1 MNTAAHNIR
10 LTSAEVGSLW
20 IHYMN
25 GSLSKC
31 TMSYFQARTKDTE
44 IKPVLGSALAMVNS
58 QLNTIT
64 KLFQQEEYPIPVGF
78 TDKDVV
84 METPRLFSDPFH
96 LNYVRNLAK
105 TNMVAHALSVS
116 LATRA
121 DTRAIFMEALKD
133 AGDLDEQATKVMQS
147 KGLAVRPPYITPRGH
162 AEYMQSTDFLGSFF
176 GQQRMLSSM
185 EITHLFLNT
194 QSNAVAKALFI
205 GFSQVAHDEVLR
217 DLFVR
222 AAEVVDKHVEI
233 FNTTLKES
241 GVPGPMSLDSDIT
254 VSTRP
259 PFSDKLMLYH
269 LVALMNMALG
279 YYAAAVGASL
289 RADLMADYTRLAAE
303 IEKFN
308 WQAMSLMIERGWA
321 EQPPMAPD
329 RKKLAY
335 SGKSSL

>member
-1 MNTAAHNIR
+1 MNKDAHNIR

-31 TMSYFQARTKDTE
+31 TMSYFRARTKDTE
-44 IKPVLGSALAMVNS
+44 IKPVLDNAVSLVNS

-64 KLFQQEEYPIPVGF
+64 KMFQQEEYPIPVGF
-78 TDKDVV
+78 TDKDVM
-84 METPRLFSDPFH
+84 METPRLFSDAFH
-96 LNYVRNLAK
+96 LNYVKNLAK
-105 TNMVAHALSVS
+105 TNMVTHGLSVS
-116 LATRA
+116 LASRA
-121 DTRAIFMEALKD
+121 DTRSMFMTALKD
-133 AGDLDEQATKVMQS
+133 AGDLDEQATKVLQS
-147 KGLAVRPPYITPRGH
+147 KELAVRPPYITPRSH
-162 AEYMQSTDFLGSFF
+162 AEYIKSTDFMGSFF
-176 GQQRMLSSM
+176 GSQRMLSSM
-185 EITHLFLNT
+185 EITHLFLNA

-222 AAEVVDKHVEI
+222 AAEIVDKHVEV
-233 FNTTLKES
+233 FNTALKES
-241 GVPGPMSLDSDIT
+241 GVPGPMSLDSDIMA
-254 VSTRP
+254 STTP

-279 YYAAAVGASL
+279 YYAAAVGATL
-289 RADLMADYTRLAAE
+289 RADLQSDYVRFIAE

-308 WQAMSLMIERGWA
+308 WEAMSLLIENGWA

-329 RKKLAY
+329 RKELAF
-335 SGKSSL
+335 SGKSSR

>member
-1 MNTAAHNIR
+1 MNTAEHNIR
-10 LTSAEVGSLW
+10 LTVAEVGSLW
-20 IHYMN
+20 IHFMN
-25 GSLSKC
+25 GSMSKC
-31 TMSYFQARTKDTE
+31 TMSYFRARTKDTE
-44 IKPVLGSALAMVNS
+44 IQPVFDTALSMVTS

-64 KLFQQEEYPIPVGF
+64 KIFQQEEYPIPIGF
-78 TDKDVV
+78 TDKDVM
-84 METPRLFSDPFH
+84 METPRLFSDSFH

-121 DTRAIFMEALKD
+121 DKRALSMQSLKD
-133 AGDLDEQATKVMQS
+133 SGDLDEQATKVMQS

-162 AEYMQSTDFLGSFF
+162 TEYMQSTDFLGSFF
-176 GQQRMLSSM
+176 GQQRMLSAM
-185 EITHLFLNT
+185 EITHLFLNA
-194 QSNAVAKALFI
+194 QSNAIAKALFI
-205 GFSQVAHDEVLR
+205 GFSQVAHDEVIR

-222 AAEVVDKHVEI
+222 AADVIDKHVEI
-233 FNTTLKES
+233 FNTSLKES
-241 GVPGPMSLDSDIT
+241 GVPGPMSLDSDIMA
-254 VSTRP
+254 STTP

-269 LVALMNMALG
+269 LVAVMNMALG

-289 RADLMADYTRLAAE
+289 RADLMADYTRLTAE

-308 WQAMSLMIERGWA
+308 WEAMSLLIDRGWA

>member
-10 LTSAEVGSLW
+10 LTAAEVGSLW
-20 IHYMN
+20 IHFMN

-31 TMSYFQARTKDTE
+31 TLSYFRARTKDTE
-44 IKPVLGSALAMVNS
+44 IQPVLDTALSMLNS

-64 KLFQQEEYPIPVGF
+64 KILQQEEYPLPVGF
-78 TDKDVV
+78 TDKDVM

-116 LATRA
+116 MTTRA
-121 DTRAIFMEALKD
+121 DKRALSMQSLKD

-162 AEYMQSTDFLGSFF
+162 AEYIQSTDFLGSFF
-176 GQQRMLSSM
+176 GQQRMLSSL
-185 EITHLFLNT
+185 EITHLFLNA

-222 AAEVVDKHVEI
+222 AADIVDKHVEI

-254 VSTRP
+254 VSTTP

-279 YYAAAVGASL
+279 YYASAMGASL
-289 RADLMADYTRLAAE
+289 RADLMLDYTRLTVE
-303 IEKFN
+303 IEKIN
-308 WQAMSLMIERGWA
+308 WEAISLLIDRGWA